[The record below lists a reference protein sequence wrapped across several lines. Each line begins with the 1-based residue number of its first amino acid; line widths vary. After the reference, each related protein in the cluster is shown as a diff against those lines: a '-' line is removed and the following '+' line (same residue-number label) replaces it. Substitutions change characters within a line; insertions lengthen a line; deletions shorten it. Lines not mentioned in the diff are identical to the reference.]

1 MLTREDMSLTQIKEK
16 VARINAYMRHRDLP
30 LAIKLQIRSHFS
42 YLWQRTSV
50 WDEDEILLEL
60 PSFLRTE
67 VTLHNNRAIIQ
78 SVAFLDNLDAQCLAK
93 VCLKL
98 VLTRVAPGAIVVRE
112 GEVGNDLYFIA
123 NGSIALLITLPP
135 GVAADLDVEPRAG
148 FATLRR
154 GDSFAHYS
162 IAATKTAKHPYSA
175 RSLDSSELLVLSAP
189 NFRALRDEFPNFGVA
204 MGRLV
209 AARRAAFY
217 GRLTSTRH
225 LTAVRHAVVRY
236 GLADDGEPRSCYR
249 SCGRSLRG
257 GRPRDR
263 GSLAGGAAGGAYD
276 AFGPSEHD
284 ASVLDDF
291 EEQRSVRAHRHDP
304 PAPRSKLPDGLTA
317 RVALAACLWLKRAQ
331 HTLAFRADD
340 DLARLEPPP
349 DGRHESLSDAPRRPE
364 SLSDAPRRR
373 DSDPDAAVARGDG
386 ERPADGGGDDG
397 GADVL
402 DGAAALRAPATSDA
416 RPPPA
421 PPRVDAP
428 ALRAVH
434 RRVDALEARILD
446 RFDEMENAMKAGL
459 MKTLRKFSLEEKN
472 RDFAK
477 GVAKLQRSV

>member
-1 MLTREDMSLTQIKEK
+1 MNGASQWDDDRATSSSPT
-16 VARINAYMRHRDLP
+16 AAT
-30 LAIKLQIRSHFS
+30 SH
-42 YLWQRTSV
+42 L
-50 WDEDEILLEL
+50 IMG
-60 PSFLRTE
+60 
-67 VTLHNNRAIIQ
+67 
-78 SVAFLDNLDAQCLAK
+78 

-209 AARRAAFY
+209 ALALAFGGSRRP
-217 GRLTSTRH
+217 RH

-317 RVALAACLWLKRAQ
+317 RVALAACLWLKTRSS
-331 HTLAFRADD
+331 
-340 DLARLEPPP
+340 ARL
-349 DGRHESLSDAPRRPE
+349 PRT
-364 SLSDAPRRR
+364 
-373 DSDPDAAVARGDG
+373 
-386 ERPADGGGDDG
+386 
-397 GADVL
+397 
-402 DGAAALRAPATSDA
+402 ATS
-416 RPPPA
+416 
-421 PPRVDAP
+421 
-428 ALRAVH
+428 RASTRS
-434 RRVDALEARILD
+434 RRASSTASTSS
-446 RFDEMENAMKAGL
+446 NATKAGL

-477 GVAKLQRSV
+477 GVAKPAVV